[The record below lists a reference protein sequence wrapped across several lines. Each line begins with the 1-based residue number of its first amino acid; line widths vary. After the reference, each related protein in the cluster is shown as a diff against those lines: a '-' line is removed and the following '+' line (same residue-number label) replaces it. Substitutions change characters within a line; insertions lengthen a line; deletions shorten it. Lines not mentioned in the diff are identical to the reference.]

1 MRGSFDHPYP
11 YNIISYQIISKT
23 DIYYNIYRK
32 MFRSFA
38 KIFNP
43 KHLGLLGAFFTVN
56 TSPYWMS
63 QE

>member
-1 MRGSFDHPYP
+1 
-11 YNIISYQIISKT
+11 
-23 DIYYNIYRK
+23 